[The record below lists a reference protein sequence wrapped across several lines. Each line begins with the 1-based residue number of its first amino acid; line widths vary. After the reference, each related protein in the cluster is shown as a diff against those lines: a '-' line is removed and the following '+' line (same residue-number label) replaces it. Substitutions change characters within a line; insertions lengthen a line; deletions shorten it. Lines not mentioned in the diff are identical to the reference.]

1 MKYLLDT
8 HVFLWIADA
17 PEKLSRKASEIIRNP
32 DNQIFLSIATPWEL
46 ATKSK
51 NGKLDAA
58 GLLRDLEA
66 GVFEGDLE
74 ILPAS
79 VSQVIRAGSLPLH
92 HRDPFDR
99 LLIAQALD
107 QRMPILSKDRLL
119 DRYGVQRIW
128 G

>member
-1 MKYLLDT
+1 VKYLLDT

-46 ATKSK
+46 AIKSK

-74 ILPAS
+74 ILPVS